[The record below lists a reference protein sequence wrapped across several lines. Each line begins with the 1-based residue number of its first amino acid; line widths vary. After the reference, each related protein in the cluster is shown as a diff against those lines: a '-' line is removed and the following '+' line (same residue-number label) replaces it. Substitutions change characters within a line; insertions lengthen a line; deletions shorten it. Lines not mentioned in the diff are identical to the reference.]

1 MRTLK
6 RLGASVLAL
15 GVAVAG
21 MVMTAPLASAHTG
34 TLKTSFICQ
43 DDGTFKVTYTGTT
56 TNVPGSGPGHV
67 ATLTVGELL
76 PTGSTVTD
84 APAKVTGN
92 TTYSFHQIVPGTA
105 TKAQATAFLAW
116 GDGAKSDPIGK
127 VDLPHNC
134 TAPVAPSGDLT
145 TDCLNG
151 GGHVAAAHLDNGTA
165 SNVSWRL
172 VSGTDASHTT
182 VVGTQAPNGSLEANG
197 LPDAT
202 KVWLQVNT
210 GHGWADEGSVVTT
223 GNCTPVSPSGD
234 LSTSCVNGGGQVV
247 AAHLNSGTAG
257 NVTWRLVSGTDA
269 SHTTVVGTQAP
280 NGSLEANGLPDA
292 TKVWLQFNAGNGW
305 VDEGSVVTTGN
316 CAPVV
321 PPSGSFTVVCSATG
335 ATVTLGTLGSG
346 THNNV
351 VWTLTFGS
359 DSKTVSTGDVV
370 AVPALAALALKYTIG
385 SADSHTVQSD
395 TAPAACAPAGE
406 RSLDIAK
413 AVSPTGDAEF
423 GDTLTYTLTV
433 TAGGNLGQS
442 NVVVSDYI
450 PGYKP
455 GRDSGKTTY
464 VPGSAAC
471 DAGTCSAAYD
481 GSAKLITWGLGDMA
495 AGTTRTVTFKVTIDS
510 PAESAD
516 GGVEATTIFNSG
528 TVGSTETSTKPS
540 NEVVTPVTAVLGVK
554 QGHKPV
560 HNDTP
565 DDTAVLGSSLPH
577 TGAPGQLPWTLGT
590 AALFLLLGTALV
602 VFARKPEAIKAR

>member
-34 TLKTSFICQ
+34 TLQTSYVCQ
-43 DDGTFKVTYTGTT
+43 DDGTFKITYVGTT
-56 TNVPGSGPGHV
+56 TRVPASGAGHV

-76 PTGSTVTD
+76 PAGSTVVD
-84 APAKVTGN
+84 APPTVTGN
-92 TTYSFHQIVPGTA
+92 TTYTFHQIVPGT
-105 TKAQATAFLAW
+105 TTQAQATAFLKW

-127 VDLPHNC
+127 VTLPHNC

-151 GGHVAAAHLDNGTA
+151 AGHVAAANLSNGTA

-172 VSGTDASHTT
+172 VTGTDASHTN
-182 VVGTQAPNGSLEANG
+182 VVAGPSAGAPLEVNNLA
-197 LPDAT
+197 DAT
-202 KVWLQVNT
+202 KVWLQVSKGN
-210 GHGWADEGSVVTT
+210 GWADEGSVVTT
-223 GNCTPVSPSGD
+223 GNCTPAPSGVLTTD
-234 LSTSCVNGGGQVV
+234 CVDNAGQVV
-247 AAHLNSGTAG
+247 ASNLLGGPAGTE
-257 NVTWRLVSGTDA
+257 WRLVTG
-269 SHTTVVGTQAP
+269 TTVLASTGPAANTSTP
-280 NGSLEANGLPDA
+280 RSLTASGLADS
-292 TKVWLQFNAGNGW
+292 TTVKLQVNTGNGTW
-305 VDEGSVVTTGN
+305 VDKGNAVTTGK
-316 CAPVV
+316 CKPVVV
-321 PPSGSFTVVCSATG
+321 PPSGSFTVVCSTTG
-335 ATVTLGTLGSG
+335 ATVTVGTLGSG
-346 THNNV
+346 THNDV

-359 DSKTVSTGDVV
+359 DSKAVHTGDVV
-370 AVPALAALALKYTIG
+370 AVPALAALALKYSVGG
-385 SADSHTVQSD
+385 SDSHTVQSD
-395 TAPAACAPAGE
+395 TAPAACVVTGQ

-423 GDTLTYTLTV
+423 GDTLTYTLKV
-433 TAGGNLGQS
+433 TAGGTLGQS

-450 PGYKP
+450 PGYQP

-510 PAESAD
+510 PAESTD
-516 GGVEATTIFNSG
+516 GSVAATTIYNSG

-554 QGHKPV
+554 QGQKPP

-565 DDTAVLGSSLPH
+565 DTAVLGSSLPH
-577 TGAPGQLPWTLGT
+577 TGGPAHLPWTLGM

-602 VFARKPEAIKAR
+602 IFGRKPEVIEAR